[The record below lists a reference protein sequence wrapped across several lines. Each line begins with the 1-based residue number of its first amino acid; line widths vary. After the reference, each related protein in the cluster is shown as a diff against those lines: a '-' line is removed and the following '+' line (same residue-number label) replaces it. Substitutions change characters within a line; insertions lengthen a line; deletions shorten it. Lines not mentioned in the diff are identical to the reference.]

1 MIQDSLLNTG
11 RIEKLHPL
19 FKKAFDFIRNTDFS
33 QIEDGKIETDNP
45 GLYFT
50 VSSIIGKEKEEAR
63 IETHNQFID
72 IQTPL
77 LGVEQIGWKCG
88 EDLVLIAT
96 PYNEEKDI
104 TFFVD
109 RPTTYAKIYPGQYAV
124 YFPEDGHAPG
134 IGQGSIRKVVAKIK
148 V

>member
-1 MIQDSLLNTG
+1 MIQDSLQNTG
-11 RIEKLHPL
+11 RIERMHPL

-33 QIEDGKIETDNP
+33 QVKDGKIETDDP

-50 VSSIIGKEKEEAR
+50 VSSIIGKETGEAR
-63 IETHNQFID
+63 IETHSQFID
-72 IQTPL
+72 IQTPI
-77 LGVEQIGWKCG
+77 LGVEQIGWKSS
-88 EDLVLIAT
+88 EELTLIAT

-109 RPTTYAKIYPGQYAV
+109 RPTSYSKIYPGQYAV

-134 IGQGSIRKVVAKIK
+134 IGQGSIRKIVAKIR